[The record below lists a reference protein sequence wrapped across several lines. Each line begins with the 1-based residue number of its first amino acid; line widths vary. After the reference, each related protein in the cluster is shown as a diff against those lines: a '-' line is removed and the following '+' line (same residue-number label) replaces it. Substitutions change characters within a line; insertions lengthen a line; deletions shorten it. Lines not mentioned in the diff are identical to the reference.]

1 MANSLVGYIALL
13 RQLVTF
19 CKGWVGDHYRDRS
32 ICIMEYM
39 DSREWGEPTLPIY
52 ISTIIYIYSLYN
64 FHAAR
69 FGSLQTKFLAT
80 PMTKTTHTVCVSQ
93 LY

>member
-1 MANSLVGYIALL
+1 MANSLVGYIAHL

-69 FGSLQTKFLAT
+69 FGPPQTKFLGT
-80 PMTKTTHTVCVSQ
+80 PV
-93 LY
+93 YF